1 METALPSS
9 LRRLQLAAVAAVF
22 GFVGGCTMPAV
33 SVRARPTTSSR
44 GSVPGLLVGAAVV
57 QRASGSEVSDLLLR
71 RQTARRQCDHLGCFD
86 DAKRADTRSSE
97 FQA

>member
-1 METALPSS
+1 
-9 LRRLQLAAVAAVF
+9 
-22 GFVGGCTMPAV
+22 
-33 SVRARPTTSSR
+33 
-44 GSVPGLLVGAAVV
+44 VPGLLVGAAVV